1 MTFEEYIPEAMKT
14 AVFTDPFYPFASLIV
29 ESAELLDV
37 FVKPLLRGDN
47 DGQVDRDKLI
57 KEAGDCYWNLAAV
70 CQHLKLMPRY
80 ETYRPIGGVLDQLVL
95 LATDATILFDHEGL
109 RPGVIDGALSEY
121 YLALTRLL
129 ADYGIAE
136 SEVLE
141 ANLEKLRDRAARGVL
156 KGSGGDR

>member
-57 KEAGDCYWNLAAV
+57 KEAGDCYWTLAAV
-70 CQHLKLMPRY
+70 CQHFGVASVTGFSVMRNPKGVRALVYLVDKATYLAMASDTGRVSSLMSDY
-80 ETYRPIGGVLDQLVL
+80 YTQLLGVL
-95 LATDATILFDHEGL
+95 AEH
-109 RPGVIDGALSEY
+109 
-121 YLALTRLL
+121 
-129 ADYGIAE
+129 GITE

-141 ANLEKLRDRAARGVL
+141 ANLAKLRDRAARGVL
-156 KGSGGDR
+156 KGSGGER